1 MTAKIISAALLFSL
15 SQISFS
21 APEKPN
27 NCPTVAA
34 LQGVGINFM
43 HKDGDIWYGSVA
55 SVNFDTNETWS
66 LVIGE
71 FKAKHEK
78 DAQAKAN
85 EALSSLTL
93 TQGPL
98 PFNMNGKDSWVCLYK
113 DQSGHLASA
122 VTPSMDVASL
132 AKQIRF

>member
-1 MTAKIISAALLFSL
+1 MKAKIISAALLLSL

-21 APEKPN
+21 DPAKPN
-27 NCPTVAA
+27 NCPTVTA
-34 LQGVGINFM
+34 LQAVGINFM
-43 HKDGDIWYGSVA
+43 HQDGDIWYGSVA
-55 SVNFDTNETWS
+55 SVNYDTNETWS
-66 LVIGE
+66 FVIGE
-71 FKAKHEK
+71 FKATQEN
-78 DAQAKAN
+78 DALVKAN
-85 EALSSLTL
+85 KALSSLTL

-122 VTPSMDVASL
+122 VTPTMDVASL